1 MTVCT
6 VVKSK
11 VKISQNFVAFSD
23 YIKLYRRVG
32 GYMKNED
39 WLDEAET
46 LDSMISQKGFK
57 VKPEYFYANGY
68 QSKLKF
74 WSRRNEVWKVKV

>member
-1 MTVCT
+1 
-6 VVKSK
+6 
-11 VKISQNFVAFSD
+11 
-23 YIKLYRRVG
+23 
-32 GYMKNED
+32 MKNDD

-46 LDSMISQKGFK
+46 LDAMISQKGFK

-74 WSRRNEVWKVKV
+74 WSRRNEVWKVKI